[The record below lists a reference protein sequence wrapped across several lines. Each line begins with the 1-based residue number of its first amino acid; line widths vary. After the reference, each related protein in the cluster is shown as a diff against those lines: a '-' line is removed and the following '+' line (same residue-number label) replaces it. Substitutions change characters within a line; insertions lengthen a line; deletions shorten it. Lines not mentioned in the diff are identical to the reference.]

1 MPRRAWPSQRWC
13 CRAQGRFPRT
23 FRRRV
28 VMACCFTLRLP
39 HDCPS
44 LQDRL
49 STGSRAT
56 FGGSDV
62 AAVVW
67 PPQSRRRAGRVR
79 VGKYETSRKASQ
91 WAVAVVGR
99 SVAAATVPH
108 LCPMSSTHVIH
119 AAVAHGTRRPMPVR
133 ARRSGWWGMIGWRAA
148 WPPPSLVRYVSA
160 HGCDRCF
167 Y

>member
-23 FRRRV
+23 FWRRV

-39 HDCPS
+39 YDCPS

-49 STGSRAT
+49 STGSEAT

-79 VGKYETSRKASQ
+79 VGKYKSSRKACQ

-108 LCPMSSTHVIH
+108 LCPMHARYTRGCRPRHAPADACPRTTERVVGDDRVAGGVA
-119 AAVAHGTRRPMPVR
+119 AAVACQVCLC
-133 ARRSGWWGMIGWRAA
+133 AR
-148 WPPPSLVRYVSA
+148 L
-160 HGCDRCF
+160 
-167 Y
+167 